1 MLVQISHSVSVF
13 FSMMT
18 LVIHLV
24 MQSDVGADRSLSF
37 LMYNATI
44 SNGMYEALI
53 S

>member
-24 MQSDVGADRSLSF
+24 MQSDVGVDKSLSF
-37 LMYNATI
+37 SIFPYDDI
-44 SNGMYEALI
+44 SYTPGDAV
-53 S
+53 